1 MGCCCSALGCCC
13 RRRARSSGSLARW
26 RQFTR
31 WVLRLDFKRLLWAHL
46 GQLLIMIQEQGQAY
60 STRCNKKAFRSKPHQ
75 Q

>member
-1 MGCCCSALGCCC
+1 ML
-13 RRRARSSGSLARW
+13 SSSLARW

-46 GQLLIMIQEQGQAY
+46 GQLLNMIQEQGQAY
-60 STRCNKKAFRSKPHQ
+60 RTRCGKKAFRLKPHQ